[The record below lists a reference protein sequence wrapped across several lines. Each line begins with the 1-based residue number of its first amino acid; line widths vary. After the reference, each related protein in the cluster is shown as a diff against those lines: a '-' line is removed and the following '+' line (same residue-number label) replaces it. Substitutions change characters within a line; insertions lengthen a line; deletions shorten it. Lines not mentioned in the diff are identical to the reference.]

1 MKVGL
6 DVIGSVS
13 EQTNND
19 NVEAAKSETFNIRI
33 SSRAWEILRW
43 AKYELNTKSYSDS
56 LNIMNDHIK
65 NRSEKLIKAVQN
77 FDTSLHTIKSKV
89 PEIEQVSSKKAKT
102 ILIDE
107 KTHRLLEKIKVESNE
122 PAFTFSDAIEF
133 LAKENNLLPEHL
145 KKKI

>member
-43 AKYELNTKSYSDS
+43 AKYELNTKSYIDS

-133 LAKENNLLPEHL
+133 LAKENSLLPEHL

>member
-1 MKVGL
+1 M
-6 DVIGSVS
+6 IGSVS
-13 EQTNND
+13 EQTNNE
-19 NVEAAKSETFNIRI
+19 NSESTKSDTFNIRI

-43 AKYELNTKSYSDS
+43 AKYELNTKSYSES
-56 LNIMNDHIK
+56 LNIMNDRIK

-77 FDTSLHTIKSKV
+77 FDYSLHIIKSKV
-89 PEIEQVSSKKAKT
+89 PEAEQISSKKAKT

-107 KTHRLLEKIKVESNE
+107 RTHRLLEKIKVESNE

-145 KKKI
+145 KEKE